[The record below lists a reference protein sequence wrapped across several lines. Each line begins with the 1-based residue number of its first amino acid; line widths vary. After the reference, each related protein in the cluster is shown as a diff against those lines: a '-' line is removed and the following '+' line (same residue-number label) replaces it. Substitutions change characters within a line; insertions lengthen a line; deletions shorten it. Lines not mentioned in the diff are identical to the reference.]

1 MSCLQHI
8 AFLGCWFAKYYLH
21 SHSQNKIKKSIVCC
35 IAQTK
40 RQTLAEREVPFM
52 ELARVVLQISTGLGH
67 VVHGERVMEVVYPI
81 EMTRCLPKEYR

>member
-1 MSCLQHI
+1 
-8 AFLGCWFAKYYLH
+8 
-21 SHSQNKIKKSIVCC
+21 
-35 IAQTK
+35 
-40 RQTLAEREVPFM
+40 M